1 MNKRYS
7 VRIAGIGSY
16 LPNAVVTNKML
27 EAWYGA
33 DAKWT
38 ESHLGIKER
47 RWTGTDELTSDLAYK
62 AALKAIED
70 SGLTKSEIDLMI
82 VATSSPDR
90 ISPSTACIVAEKLG
104 VSCPSFD
111 INAVCTGFLY
121 GLNIAT
127 PLIEAG
133 AYKNILLVASETYS
147 KITDKE
153 SRECV
158 YFGDGAGAVILSKSN
173 QGWISTKIYS
183 DGRGKEAF
191 TVPIGGKFKMDG
203 KAVFETGIVNLPLAI
218 KSILK
223 TNNITV
229 DEVSFLVPHQPGI
242 KMLEVVADKV
252 GLPFEKVITVMDKYA
267 NTAAASIP
275 IALDTLVKSGKLVDG
290 DTLLLASIGSG
301 WTWGAGLIK
310 WKK

>member
-1 MNKRYS
+1 MSKKYN

-16 LPNAVVTNKML
+16 LPDAVVTNEML
-27 EAWYGA
+27 ETWYGVN
-33 DAKWT
+33 AKWT

-47 RWTGTDELTSDLAYK
+47 RWTAANELTSDLACK
-62 AALKAIED
+62 AALKAITD
-70 SGLTKSEIDLMI
+70 AGINKDEIDLMI

-90 ISPSTACIVAEKLG
+90 ISPSTACIVAEQLQI
-104 VSCPSFD
+104 SCPSFD
-111 INAVCTGFLY
+111 INSVCTGFLY

-133 AYKNILLVASETYS
+133 AYKNILLIASETYS

-153 SRECV
+153 SRDCV
-158 YFGDGAGAVILSKSN
+158 YFGDGAGAVILSKSEES
-173 QGWISTKIYS
+173 WISTKIYS

-191 TVPIGGKFKMDG
+191 TTPIGGKFKMDG
-203 KAVFETGIVNLPLAI
+203 KAVFQTGTTKLPLAI
-218 KSILK
+218 EHILQ

-229 DEVSFLVPHQPGI
+229 DEIAYLVPHQPGI

-252 GLPFEKVITVMDKYA
+252 GLPFEKVITVMDRYA

-275 IALDTLVKSGKLVDG
+275 VALDTLVKSGKLVDG
-290 DTLLLASIGSG
+290 DTILLASVGSG
-301 WTWGAGLIK
+301 WTWGVGLIK